1 MTVSVGSGHPS
12 ARGFSARLPRE
23 VWILSGAN
31 VMIALGYGVISPVM
45 PAFARSFGVSITAVT
60 LVITVFS
67 LTRLFF
73 APASGMLV
81 QRWGER
87 RIYLSGLLIV
97 AIFTAAT
104 GLAHAFWQVL
114 VFRAFNGIG
123 STMFFVSAFGLMI
136 HISPPDERGRIAGVF
151 STSFML
157 GAVGGPVLGG
167 LMAGLGL
174 KAPFLLYGGL
184 LLVLVAVL
192 YFSLRHSSLAAPALP
207 TRSAVTLRQALRHRA
222 YQSALFSNFA
232 TGWSTFGLRIALVPL
247 FVSDV
252 MGRGIGVIG
261 LVLAAFAGGNALA
274 VIPSGYL
281 SDKMGRRGLMIV
293 GLTTCGLA
301 TIVLGTVTSLPAV
314 LAAAIVAGA
323 TSGIFMSPL
332 QASVADILGSE
343 ARSGPPVAAV
353 QMSSDLGAIVG
364 SLVIGPIAEDLS
376 FGWDFD
382 ISGIILL
389 IAAAFWVVAP
399 ETRVTNDP
407 AHGLVEPE
415 DAVEAA

>member
-1 MTVSVGSGHPS
+1 
-12 ARGFSARLPRE
+12 
-23 VWILSGAN
+23 
-31 VMIALGYGVISPVM
+31 
-45 PAFARSFGVSITAVT
+45 
-60 LVITVFS
+60 
-67 LTRLFF
+67 
-73 APASGMLV
+73 
-81 QRWGER
+81 
-87 RIYLSGLLIV
+87 
-97 AIFTAAT
+97 
-104 GLAHAFWQVL
+104 
-114 VFRAFNGIG
+114 
-123 STMFFVSAFGLMI
+123 
-136 HISPPDERGRIAGVF
+136 
-151 STSFML
+151 
-157 GAVGGPVLGG
+157 
-167 LMAGLGL
+167 
-174 KAPFLLYGGL
+174 
-184 LLVLVAVL
+184 
-192 YFSLRHSSLAAPALP
+192 
-207 TRSAVTLRQALRHRA
+207 VTLRQALRHRA